1 MADEDKPRTLG
12 DFLRAKRQAANMT
25 QQRLAELVGVDQ
37 AYIVRLERNQRR
49 NPSGEVL
56 QGIADALS
64 VDVSDLLTYVGVRPS
79 LPEPQAYL
87 RQYYGLTDEE
97 ARTQAALL
105 EERNRNQTTK
115 QSNQTSD
122 TLKGG
127 KHERNQRSAARTTT
141 HDA

>member
-12 DFLRAKRQAANMT
+12 DFLRTKRQAANMT

-64 VDVSDLLTYVGVRPS
+64 VDVSDLLPYVGVRPS

-87 RQYYGLTDEE
+87 RQYYGLTDQE

-105 EERNRNQTTK
+105 EERNRKQTT
-115 QSNQTSD
+115 
-122 TLKGG
+122 
-127 KHERNQRSAARTTT
+127 
-141 HDA
+141 